1 MMVKKKNQKKK
12 RSMIKILIPLSHK
25 SETVLA
31 RQGQPSCMYSAHC
44 SHWHSSMRIQ
54 ECRTQ
59 IDFSDM
65 ECTSGTMLLTAP
77 YFLRVW
83 DDIIADF
90 VISQQHTL
98 LKLSDADVNITL
110 EYKISNYFPLKDC
123 PGEVDPCV
131 GCLALFWLSVDVLIF
146 TLQFTTK
153 VNALNSRDHAWN
165 YLIP

>member
-1 MMVKKKNQKKK
+1 
-12 RSMIKILIPLSHK
+12 MIKILIPLSHK

-31 RQGQPSCMYSAHC
+31 RQGQPGCMYSAHC
-44 SHWHSSMRIQ
+44 PLWHSSRRIQ

-83 DDIIADF
+83 DDIIAGF

-98 LKLSDADVNITL
+98 LKLYDADVNITL
-110 EYKISNYFPLKDC
+110 EYKISNFFSF
-123 PGEVDPCV
+123 EE
-131 GCLALFWLSVDVLIF
+131 LSWGSGSMCGGLSSIF
-146 TLQFTTK
+146 TFSRCPHIYFAIQYKGECSQFKRSYMKLFDSLITSVKLQIY
-153 VNALNSRDHAWN
+153 A
-165 YLIP
+165 